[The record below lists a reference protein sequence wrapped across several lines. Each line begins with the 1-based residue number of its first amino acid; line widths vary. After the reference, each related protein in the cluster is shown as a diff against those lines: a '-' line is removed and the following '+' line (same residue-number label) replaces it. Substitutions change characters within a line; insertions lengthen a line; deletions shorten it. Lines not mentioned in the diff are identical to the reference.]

1 MFPFTDEEN
10 KTEIRNYL
18 VYCRASYP
26 LLIHFHPTIQRQE
39 ESEAEKT
46 YCDCGQTGGILS
58 VIATELLKSPGL
70 NISLS
75 FFYVKNILCS
85 EVNYDHL
92 LQTGSK

>member
-46 YCDCGQTGGILS
+46 YCDCGQTGGIFS
-58 VIATELLKSPGL
+58 FIAIELLKSPGL

-75 FFYVKNILCS
+75 YVNNILCS
-85 EVNYDHL
+85 EANYDHI